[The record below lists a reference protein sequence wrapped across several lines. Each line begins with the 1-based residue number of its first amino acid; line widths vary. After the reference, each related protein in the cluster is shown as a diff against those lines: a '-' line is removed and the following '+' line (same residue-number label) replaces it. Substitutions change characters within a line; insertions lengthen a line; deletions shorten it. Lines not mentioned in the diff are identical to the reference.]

1 VVEPSF
7 SEIHRILAELLQRG
21 ELKGQRLHLEVI
33 PPKEACYGELIPPLA
48 PPLQHV
54 LRRKG
59 IFELYLHQVKAI
71 EEARRGRNVLVVT
84 GTASGKSL
92 TYQLP
97 VLEMILD
104 DPEGR
109 ALFLFPTKALEQDQL
124 QSLHQLIPQGAKIRA
139 AIFDGDTP
147 SHRRLQLKETPPHIL
162 ISNPDIL
169 HLSLLPSHAAW
180 KAFFDNLRY
189 VVLDELHTYKGIFGS
204 HVAHVLR
211 RLRRIASHYGSSPRF
226 IATSATIA
234 NPLEL
239 ARDLTGLDF
248 TLIREDGAPQQ
259 GKHFLLIGPEGS
271 PYTAATDLLLF
282 CLRRGL
288 KTIAFTKAR
297 KIAELIYMWAKQAD
311 RELARGLRPYRAGYL
326 PEERREIEAG
336 LFTEKLCGVVA
347 TSALELGIDVGG
359 LDACIL
365 VGYPGS
371 ITSTWQRSGRVGRR
385 GREAVIMMIALPDAL
400 DQYFLR
406 HPEDFFSRNFE
417 MAVIDPENPVILAD
431 HLAAAADELP
441 LRPRSGDLY
450 GERYLPLIEGLVQ
463 TGRLALSADGEE
475 WYSLKRRPQ
484 RLVSIRSIGESYTI
498 LDLKGHSIGT
508 VDGVRALHECH
519 QGAIY
524 LHQGRQ
530 YEVLTLDLE
539 KRKIQAR
546 PVEVDYYTSPL
557 SEKETEILVLER
569 SRPLPQT
576 GVSFGRLKVTE
587 RVTGYEKRRI
597 LGQEKLGIS
606 PLELPPQVF
615 ETKGLWFEVP
625 EGLRE
630 LVLEK
635 GLHFMGG
642 IHALEHAMI
651 SLFPLFA
658 LSDRGDIG
666 GISYPFHPQL
676 GRSAIFI
683 YDGYPGGIGIAARGY
698 EVLETLLEKTGQLL
712 EECPCEEGCPSCVQ
726 SPRCGSGN
734 KPLDKAAALLLAN
747 GLLGRLRWREAPPLR
762 PSPPVPAVGGSNGPT
777 VQERMGPKILV
788 LDVETKRSA
797 EEVGGWEYRE
807 RMGLAAAVTYDLSE
821 KVFRV
826 YTEEEV
832 DQLLRELSSADLI
845 IGFNLRRFDFGV
857 LKAYTTEDLS
867 SLPALDLLER
877 IEQRLGF
884 RLSLNHLAQ
893 VTLGES
899 KTADGLQSLRWFKAG
914 ELHKVIEYC
923 KQDVLLTT
931 RLYEFGRE
939 HGYLLYRDYHGRVVR
954 LPVDFG
960 EGGFPKEGR

>member
-1 VVEPSF
+1 S
-7 SEIHRILAELLQRG
+7 
-21 ELKGQRLHLEVI
+21 
-33 PPKEACYGELIPPLA
+33 
-48 PPLQHV
+48 
-54 LRRKG
+54 
-59 IFELYLHQVKAI
+59 
-71 EEARRGRNVLVVT
+71 
-84 GTASGKSL
+84 
-92 TYQLP
+92 
-97 VLEMILD
+97 
-104 DPEGR
+104 
-109 ALFLFPTKALEQDQL
+109 
-124 QSLHQLIPQGAKIRA
+124 
-139 AIFDGDTP
+139 
-147 SHRRLQLKETPPHIL
+147 
-162 ISNPDIL
+162 
-169 HLSLLPSHAAW
+169 
-180 KAFFDNLRY
+180 
-189 VVLDELHTYKGIFGS
+189 
-204 HVAHVLR
+204 
-211 RLRRIASHYGSSPRF
+211 
-226 IATSATIA
+226 SATIA

-239 ARDLTGLDF
+239 AKDLTSVEF
-248 TLIREDGAPQQ
+248 TLVQEDGAPKQ
-259 GKHFLLIGPEGS
+259 GKRFLLLGPEGS
-271 PYTAATDLLLF
+271 PYTLATDLLLF
-282 CLRRGL
+282 CIRRGL
-288 KTIAFTKAR
+288 KTIAFAKAR

-311 RELARGLRPYRAGYL
+311 GELAKGLRPYRAGYL

-336 LFTEKLCGVVA
+336 LFAEKLFGVVA

-371 ITSTWQRSGRVGRR
+371 IASTWQRSGRVGRG
-385 GREAVIMMIALPDAL
+385 GREAAIMMIALPDAL

-406 HPEDFFSRNFE
+406 HPEDFFARSFE
-417 MAVIDPENPVILAD
+417 VAVVDPENPTILAD
-431 HLAAAADELP
+431 HLVSAADELP
-441 LRPRSGDLY
+441 LQPTAGDLY
-450 GERYLPLIEGLVQ
+450 GEKYLPLIEELAH
-463 TGRLALSADGEE
+463 TGKLGLSADGKE

-484 RLVSIRSIGESYTI
+484 LHVSIRSIGESYTI
-498 LDLKGHSIGT
+498 LDVKGRSIGT

-530 YEVLTLDLE
+530 YEVLTLDLT

-546 PVEVDYYTSPL
+546 PVEVDYYTASL
-557 SEKETEILVLER
+557 SDKETEILAPER

-576 GVSFGRLKVTE
+576 TASFGRLKVTE
-587 RVTGYEKRRI
+587 WVTGYEKRRI
-597 LGQEKLGIS
+597 LGQEKLGTY

-625 EGLRE
+625 QGFRE
-630 LVLEK
+630 LVIKK

-666 GISYPFHPQL
+666 GISYPFHPQV

-698 EVLETLLEKTGQLL
+698 EVLETLLEKTSQLL

-726 SPRCGSGN
+726 SPKCGSGN
-734 KPLDKAAALLLAN
+734 KPLDKAAALLLAD
-747 GLLGRLRWREAPPLR
+747 GLLGRGGAPSLRLCSGQAWRAPVAAGSR
-762 PSPPVPAVGGSNGPT
+762 SYPAPIEGLSNRPT
-777 VQERMGPKILV
+777 VKERTTPKILV

-797 EEVGGWEYRE
+797 EEVGGWEHRE
-807 RMGLAAAVTYDLSE
+807 KMGLAAAVTYDLYE

-832 DQLLRELSSADLI
+832 NEFLEELSSADLI

-857 LKAYTTEDLS
+857 LKAYTDRDLS

-877 IEQRLGF
+877 IERRLGF

-893 VTLGES
+893 ETLGEA

-923 KQDVLLTT
+923 KQDVVLTT
-931 RLYEFGRE
+931 RLYEFGLK
-939 HGYLLYRDYHGRVVR
+939 HGYLLYRDYHGRAVR

-960 EGGFPKEGR
+960 GVVFHKGGS